1 MPPHRLCA
9 QQKFCK
15 PLHKSACGTVF
26 DQASK
31 ILDTA
36 PYQDYSCAQ
45 CNFLGLQQGLGGV
58 VAFGKRASSVQTI
71 TADREFESLLQRTS
85 AIFKERDS
93 RLLKFPGKSEQKR
106 LGNLR
111 TRKAHAQQFLRASV

>member
-1 MPPHRLCA
+1 MRSA
-9 QQKFCK
+9 QVPQVLAEQCR
-15 PLHKSACGTVF
+15 CGTVV
-26 DQASK
+26 DQVSK

-36 PYQDYSCAQ
+36 PYQDYSFAQ

-58 VAFGKRASSVQTI
+58 VTFGKRSSAVQTI
-71 TADREFESLLQRTS
+71 TTDREFESLLQRTS

-106 LGNLR
+106 LGRLR
-111 TRKAHAQQFLRASV
+111 TR